1 MTTLTFKIWLVTN
14 GYTQLS
20 LAKQLNMTD
29 RTISNYCSAGR
40 FPLVF
45 ELALQS
51 LTK

>member
-1 MTTLTFKIWLVTN
+1 MTTLDFKIWLVTN

-20 LAKQLNMTD
+20 LAKQLNITD
-29 RTISNYCSAGR
+29 RTISNYCTSGR
-40 FPLVF
+40 FPIVF

>member
-1 MTTLTFKIWLVTN
+1 MTTLDFKIWLVTN

-20 LAKQLNMTD
+20 LAKQLGMTD
-29 RTISNYCSAGR
+29 RTISNYCTNGR
-40 FPLVF
+40 FPIVF